1 MKFLSYG
8 VMTYMLL
15 ALIWWTILL
24 NRNNNVI
31 YQKNIELYHTVM
43 KSDGTPTMTD
53 LEFEKERSLYV
64 RNRWMIIGE
73 GLVFGISLTIGM
85 YLIQKTFNK
94 EVAQTRS
101 QKNFLLS
108 VTHELKSPIAAI
120 NLITQT
126 LIKRNVEGQ
135 KKMEL
140 HNSILSES
148 SRLENLINNLLM
160 ATKLDNNYQYNF
172 EENDLKVLID
182 KCVHSQRISHPDVE
196 LLSNIPDD
204 IIVVGDRESLA
215 SVFLNLIE
223 NGIKY
228 NKNEKSID
236 INAKIKGEIL
246 EVSVKD
252 DGIGIPE
259 EEKNKVFQQFYRI
272 GNEET
277 RQTKGTGLGLYI
289 VSKIIKAHNGRIKIE
304 NNLGGGTIFTVS
316 LPAWKIQS

>member
-1 MKFLSYG
+1 
-8 VMTYMLL
+8 
-15 ALIWWTILL
+15 
-24 NRNNNVI
+24 
-31 YQKNIELYHTVM
+31 M